1 MSVQFK
7 NKNINI
13 VQSSRIKEKPNITI
27 RIQLKETFLRMKCS
41 SNLCILL
48 VCELFN
54 QIEFCK
60 FGVIQEEHKE
70 EPLLV
75 EEQVH

>member
-13 VQSSRIKEKPNITI
+13 VQSSRIKEKPNTTI
-27 RIQLKETFLRMKCS
+27 RIQLKETILRMMCS
-41 SNLCILL
+41 DLCILL
-48 VCELFN
+48 VCELFD

-60 FGVIQEEHKE
+60 FGVMQEEHKE
-70 EPLLV
+70 ELLLV

>member
-13 VQSSRIKEKPNITI
+13 AQSSRIIEKPDTTI
-27 RIQLKETFLRMKCS
+27 RIQPKETIIRMMCG
-41 SNLCILL
+41 NLCILL
-48 VCELFN
+48 VCELFD

>member
-7 NKNINI
+7 NKNVDI
-13 VQSSRIKEKPNITI
+13 VQSSRIKEKPNTTI
-27 RIQLKETFLRMKCS
+27 RMQLKETFLRMKCS
-41 SNLCILL
+41 NLCILL
-48 VCELFN
+48 VCGLFD